1 VLFVNAFRRATSPPA
16 SIASITKILYARGVF
31 GLNRM
36 LPNPDYYT
44 LLHHQKQ
51 TQGQIPQENYRQGNT
66 FIDQAPLW
74 QRLSTYNI
82 SFLYVSDFLWMKH
95 WTLNIHYVES
105 FSKTIKEGII
115 MKFNKL
121 AISSAI
127 ILGSMSLQLS
137 AATQWNVSLWG
148 KPRAFTEHVEK
159 LAQLVEQKTNGD
171 FKLKLSYG
179 GLSKNKENLDG
190 ISIGAFE
197 MAQFCAGYHRD
208 KNPSITVMELPFL
221 GVSSL
226 EQEAKISM
234 ALYQHPAVIKDLQRW
249 NATLLMPS
257 PLPQYNIIGV
267 GDAPA
272 KVSDFAGMR
281 VRATGGIG
289 KALASIKAVPTSVTA
304 TEVRTALD
312 SGVVSAVA
320 FAPHA
325 HMAFGTTA
333 AAKWWTS
340 NLNPGTVNCPV
351 VVNSDA
357 LAALSDSN
365 KQALLGSVDEAI
377 EHYIASYQGATMD
390 KWGPLLK
397 EKNINEISFSDAELA
412 EFKKIA
418 AAPIRDEW
426 IATMSAKGLPAQELY
441 DLVNS
446 MIAK

>member
-1 VLFVNAFRRATSPPA
+1 
-16 SIASITKILYARGVF
+16 
-31 GLNRM
+31 
-36 LPNPDYYT
+36 
-44 LLHHQKQ
+44 
-51 TQGQIPQENYRQGNT
+51 
-66 FIDQAPLW
+66 
-74 QRLSTYNI
+74 
-82 SFLYVSDFLWMKH
+82 
-95 WTLNIHYVES
+95 
-105 FSKTIKEGII
+105 

-121 AISSAI
+121 ALTSAV
-127 ILGSMSLQLS
+127 ILGGLSLQIS

-148 KPRAFTEHVEK
+148 KPRAFTAHVEK
-159 LAQLVEQKTNGD
+159 IAELVEQKTNGD
-171 FKLKLSYG
+171 FKLNISYG

-208 KNPSITVMELPFL
+208 KNPTITVMELPFL

-226 EQEAKISM
+226 KEEAKIAT
-234 ALYQHPAVIKDLQRW
+234 ALYQHPAVIKDLARW
-249 NATLLMPS
+249 NATILMPT
-257 PLPQYNIIGV
+257 PMPQYNIIGV
-267 GDAPA
+267 GDAPETVA
-272 KVSDFAGMR
+272 DFAGMR

-325 HMAFGTTA
+325 HMAYGTTN

-351 VVNSDA
+351 VVNTDS

-365 KQALLGSVDEAI
+365 KAALLGSVEEAI
-377 EHYIASYQGATMD
+377 NYYIANYEGKTMD
-390 KWGPLLK
+390 KWGPLLAD
-397 EKNINEISFSDAELA
+397 KNIKRITFSDAELSA
-412 EFKKIA
+412 FKESA

-426 IATMSAKGLPAQELY
+426 IATMTARGLPAQELY
-441 DLVNS
+441 DLVSS
-446 MIAK
+446 MIGK